1 LIIKRGKIL
10 VGGRSDDD
18 DQDDQG
24 RRLSSFSSRLIR
36 NRQTPAL
43 SNESPRIINQVTIT
57 NESTSN
63 DHDFITHPRTTS
75 HHSRNNSP
83 PVDNHI
89 FPTPALA
96 MSPTL
101 WGLDLRQ
108 IHPNKFKSSYM
119 WNNVYH
125 LRRTKFIV
133 YQLAMVFCVIS
144 ESVGTAA
151 LSNYRDQAKDIERL
165 GLPGG
170 TEWSGDYIG
179 VASYNIFNGIFVA
192 CVFGAAFFFD
202 LIFPE
207 RREDRGI
214 RRAWKWSA
222 VATCF
227 TTLASA
233 IAMTVIFSTRSSR
246 IDGTPEQ
253 QAYITQVL
261 RDNGADPL
269 KYSENKLTKASL
281 AFIWPGWVACL
292 AATWVLWKSDKW
304 VVKNGPWSASERE
317 AREREGCFERPGL
330 VPVGTHTATPIKPV
344 HTAASSQTE
353 LVPPPVASTT
363 PHNVDAEKGLHSAH
377 LHPGQD
383 GYDYHADKLADKG
396 RGGGP
401 TLRPSQVEEAL
412 AGKSGKKGEKA

>member
-1 LIIKRGKIL
+1 
-10 VGGRSDDD
+10 
-18 DQDDQG
+18 
-24 RRLSSFSSRLIR
+24 
-36 NRQTPAL
+36 
-43 SNESPRIINQVTIT
+43 
-57 NESTSN
+57 
-63 DHDFITHPRTTS
+63 
-75 HHSRNNSP
+75 
-83 PVDNHI
+83 
-89 FPTPALA
+89 

-151 LSNYRDQAKDIERL
+151 LSNYRDQAKDIEKL

-192 CVFGAAFFFD
+192 FVFGAAFFFD

-222 VATCF
+222 VATCI

-233 IAMTVIFSTRSSR
+233 IAMTIIFSTRSSR

-253 QAYITQVL
+253 RAYIADVL
-261 RDNGADPL
+261 RANGADPL
-269 KYSENKLTKASL
+269 KYSENKLAKASL

-292 AATWVLWKSDKW
+292 AATWVLWKSDGW
-304 VVKNGPWSASERE
+304 IVKNGPWSSSERE

-330 VPVGTHTATPIKPV
+330 VGGSYIKPINTN
-344 HTAASSQTE
+344 TAASSQTE
-353 LVPPPVASTT
+353 LVPPPTHAAA
-363 PHNVDAEKGLHSAH
+363 DAEKGLNVAH
-377 LHPGQD
+377 LHPGQE

-401 TLRPSQVEEAL
+401 TLRPSQAEEILVA
-412 AGKSGKKGEKA
+412 KSGKKGEKA